1 MLRFVLFDLS
11 LFIDES
17 DRANSQKRVL
27 WMLEA
32 LVACNRIYL
41 QNNPNTPFIYHS
53 GIRYKVPTQFDASGT
68 EIAIVREFVERIGTV
83 PDKVREAL
91 NTLEQMTAGERFRDI
106 SRIIANGGGDC
117 DNVAAWRC
125 AELNELGIAAS
136 PYITW
141 RQRPDGGTTYHV
153 IVRWPDGSSEDPSL
167 LLGMG
172 GADRADQRAEE
183 VRKLDERSQDFVK
196 ALTAG
201 GPPPPSIYGDFAA
214 HATGDP
220 EEGPQKRTG
229 VARLRESKLHR
240 LLRTLMPS
248 TTVLGALPS
257 DFGKG
262 LQYTLPF
269 WNDDSYEAWS
279 PTRPPQFYYDPRYA
293 GGLIQNT
300 PYFNT
305 RIRDYDERQSRFDGD
320 EVLDNSPYS
329 GNPKHALLDGST
341 PPPTDSSPYSGKPKR
356 GVLDGV
362 APGMSGSYSR
372 ARQRMMSRRWR

>member
-1 MLRFVLFDLS
+1 MLRLVLFDLS

-53 GIRYKVPTQFDASGT
+53 GIKYKVPTQFDASGT

-172 GADRADQRAEE
+172 GAERADQRAEE

-201 GPPPPSIYGDFAA
+201 GPPPQSIYGDVAA
-214 HATGDP
+214 QATGDP
-220 EEGPQKRTG
+220 ELPEGPQKRG
-229 VARLRESKLHR
+229 VARLRESKLRR

-269 WNDDSYEAWS
+269 WNDDSYEDWS

-293 GGLIQNT
+293 GGLIKDT
-300 PYFNT
+300 PWFNT
-305 RIRDYDERQSRFDGD
+305 RIRDYDERMSRFDGD
-320 EVLDNSPYS
+320 PPPAENSPYS
-329 GNPKHALLDGST
+329 GNPKSGILDGN
-341 PPPTDSSPYSGKPKR
+341 PPPASIGPYSK
-356 GVLDGV
+356 
-362 APGMSGSYSR
+362 SQ
-372 ARQRMMSRRWR
+372 QRRMVRKWR